1 MNSSRMILHDLLL
14 SVKEKAV
21 VDLIVLLLLLL
32 LMYFDV
38 CLACLH
44 ISTDTSHAAG
54 T

>member
-1 MNSSRMILHDLLL
+1 MNSSRMVLHDLRL

-21 VDLIVLLLLLL
+21 VDLIVLLLL